1 MRNSIIPV
9 QKPNSNYD
17 IQSVDSCLGSAVF
30 THSKVALWQATIV
43 ENALK
48 RLAALNKPFK
58 YVGKYY
64 SVHRAQVVPV
74 DLNLSENPTFFP
86 LGAVTCMISQNTG
99 GATHTA
105 HTCFW
110 DAETD
115 GK

>member
-1 MRNSIIPV
+1 M
-9 QKPNSNYD
+9 
-17 IQSVDSCLGSAVF
+17 
-30 THSKVALWQATIV
+30 ALWQATIV

-58 YVGKYY
+58 YV
-64 SVHRAQVVPV
+64 
-74 DLNLSENPTFFP
+74 
-86 LGAVTCMISQNTG
+86 VTCMISQNTG

-115 GK
+115 GDMPWPGSLYPIFGIVAD